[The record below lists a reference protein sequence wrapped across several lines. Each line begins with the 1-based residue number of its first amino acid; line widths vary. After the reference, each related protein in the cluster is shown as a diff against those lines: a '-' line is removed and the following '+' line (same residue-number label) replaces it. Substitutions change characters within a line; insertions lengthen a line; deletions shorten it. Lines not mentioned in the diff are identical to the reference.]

1 MAEMVNPQTQT
12 LNRRLFPRTPQVGS
26 DDLPRTSRLT
36 DLRPPH
42 ADDDLYDVAT
52 SFQDVRLRDPGEVQ
66 SWRDSFPAVA
76 AHADLFLDLHRTD
89 PQAAHRLAEA
99 VTAMPEVG
107 SDFVGFRLLAELG
120 RGALSQVFLARQGD
134 VANRYVVIKVA
145 PDIAGETQTLGQ
157 LQHTNVV
164 PLYSVHRSGPLCAVC
179 MPFYGSTTLA
189 DVLKSLHGREALPNS
204 GAELISTL
212 VDRLSTVPDGVPQP
226 VAPSVAGVSDPGPA
240 SLRPATGA
248 PGSNGLTDSST
259 RLVGPTRGRSNAIL
273 HMLQKLSYVEAVLW
287 LGSRLAD
294 GLAHAHEHGILHRDL
309 KPANVLLT
317 DDGQPMLLDFNLS
330 HDTKLSGSATA
341 AQAGGTLPFMAPEQ
355 LQAYQA
361 QTCSLNY
368 TSDLYALG
376 VILFE
381 LLTGRHPFSTPT
393 GPIKAVLDQMIADRL
408 QPPPAVRCWNKA
420 VSPAVEAIV
429 RKCLEPNPARRYAS
443 ARALQDD
450 IERQL
455 ADLPLKH
462 IPEPSYRERARKWV
476 RRHPRLMSSTT
487 MLAACGIL
495 LAGLAG
501 GFVARGQRLA
511 KLEAHATYDQF
522 VENKHVAQFLLTA
535 KTDDVV
541 QVNRG
546 VAACR
551 AGLDLYHVLDNA
563 SWKDQA
569 AVRLLPDEER
579 DQLGEDV
586 GGLLILLARATSMQ
600 AEENPEPA
608 GQENGFKAALWLNQM
623 AEAAFGE
630 NPPAKALWAQRS
642 KLAEKLGE
650 ADAAKELAEKAAKQ
664 PMQTVTDRYLVASD
678 YVSGGRMRDALPLL
692 KDATQKNPQDYQSWF
707 LLGVCYDGL
716 AQDALAA
723 SCYSTCIAL
732 VPTSH
737 QAHFNRGLAR
747 HKQGDYSGAIDDF
760 DRVIHLQPEIAEA
773 YTDRALARQRKRD
786 YAAAIADLT
795 KALDLGADRAR
806 IHLLRSVVR
815 HESGD
820 VEGAKK
826 DLAEGLRQQPQ
837 DELGWVTRG
846 WARMRSKD
854 LTGALAD
861 FDEALKLNSR
871 SLVALQNKAT
881 SLSQLGRNADA
892 LPVLDRE
899 IEIYPDY
906 VKARAGRVVVLARLG
921 RRDDSQKEAHEVLQ
935 RDRGPVAKYQVA
947 SAFALTSK
955 TNPEDRAAALR
966 LLSESLKGGLLSL
979 NLNNGNTWFKELATD
994 DKDLDLIR
1002 DCPEFRTIVDAA
1014 KVIHS
1019 GMAAK

>member
-1 MAEMVNPQTQT
+1 MAKMVNPQTQT
-12 LNRRLFPRTPQVGS
+12 LPRRTFPRAPQVVA

-36 DLRPPH
+36 DLRPPGG
-42 ADDDLYDVAT
+42 DGDLYDVAT

-107 SDFVGFRLLAELG
+107 SDFVGFRLLSELG

-189 DVLKSLHGREALPNS
+189 DVLKTLHGREALPNS

-212 VDRLSTVPDGVPQP
+212 VDRLSTVPDGVGGEVVRSSGETREPSTTQP
-226 VAPSVAGVSDPGPA
+226 PNHLTTPG
-240 SLRPATGA
+240 
-248 PGSNGLTDSST
+248 DSST

-330 HDTKLSGSATA
+330 HDTKLSASATA

-393 GPIKAVLDQMIADRL
+393 GPIKKVLDQMIADRL
-408 QPPPAVRCWNKA
+408 RPLPVGGVRCWNKA

-429 RKCLEPNPARRYAS
+429 RKCLDPNPARRYAS
-443 ARALQDD
+443 ARALQED

-462 IPEPSYRERARKWV
+462 TPEPSIRERARKWV

-487 MLAACGIL
+487 MLVACAVL
-495 LAGLAG
+495 VSGLAG

-535 KTDDVV
+535 KTTDAV
-541 QVNRG
+541 QMDRG

-551 AGLDLYHVLDNA
+551 TGLDIYHVLDNPN
-563 SWKDQA
+563 WKQQP
-569 AVRLLPDEER
+569 AVRLLSEEER

-600 AEENPEPA
+600 AHENTDPVA
-608 GQENGFKAALWLNQM
+608 QQNGYKDALWLNQM
-623 AEAAFGE
+623 AETAFGE
-630 NPPAKALWAQRS
+630 TSPAKALWAQRA

-650 ADAAKELAEKAAKQ
+650 ANAAKELSEKAAKA
-664 PMQTVTDRYLVASD
+664 PLRTVTDHYLVASD
-678 YVSGGRMRDALPLL
+678 YVADGRLRDALPLL
-692 KDATQKNPQDYQSWF
+692 RKATQKNPQDYQSWF

-716 AQDALAA
+716 GADSLAA
-723 SCYSTCIAL
+723 SCYGTCIAL
-732 VPTSH
+732 APASH
-737 QAHFNRGLAR
+737 QAHYNRGLAR
-747 HKQGDYSGAIDDF
+747 HRQGDYPGAMEDF
-760 DRVIHLQPEIAEA
+760 DRVIHLEPGLAEA
-773 YTDRALARQRKRD
+773 YTNRALARQRNRNFAD
-786 YAAAIADLT
+786 AIADLN
-795 KALDLGADRAR
+795 KAIELGADRAR
-806 IHLLRSVVR
+806 VHLLRSVVR
-815 HESGD
+815 KDSGD

-826 DLAEGLRQQPQ
+826 DLAEGLRHQPD

-846 WARMRSKD
+846 WARLKSQD
-854 LTGALAD
+854 PTGALAD
-861 FDEALKLNSR
+861 FDEALKLNPR
-871 SLVALQNKAT
+871 SLVAMQNKAT
-881 SLSQLGRNADA
+881 ALSQLGRNAEA

-899 IEIYPDY
+899 VELYPDY
-906 VKARAGRVVVLARLG
+906 TKARAGRAVVLARLG
-921 RRDDSQKEAHEVLQ
+921 RREDSQKDAREVLQ
-935 RDRGPVAKYQVA
+935 RDRRPVFQYQVA
-947 SAFALTSK
+947 SAFALTST
-955 TNPEDRAAALR
+955 TNPEDRTAAIR
-966 LLSESLKGGLLSL
+966 LLGEALKGGLLSL
-979 NLNNGNTWFKELATD
+979 PLENGSTWFKELAET
-994 DKDLDLIR
+994 DKDLDPIR
-1002 DCPEFRTIVDAA
+1002 NCQEFSDLVKAA
-1014 KVIHS
+1014 KLIHS

>member
-12 LNRRLFPRTPQVGS
+12 LNRRMFPQVGN

-36 DLRPPH
+36 DLRPPFG
-42 ADDDLYDVAT
+42 DGDLYDVAT
-52 SFQDVRLRDPGEVQ
+52 SFQDVRLRDPGDVQ

-107 SDFVGFRLLAELG
+107 SDFVGFRLLSELG

-134 VANRYVVIKVA
+134 VANRYVVVKVA

-179 MPFYGSTTLA
+179 MPFFGSTTLA
-189 DVLKSLHGREALPNS
+189 DVLKSLHGREVLPNS

-212 VDRLSTVPDGVPQP
+212 VDRLSTVPDG
-226 VAPSVAGVSDPGPA
+226 APEPELPA
-240 SLRPATGA
+240 APIANPTSATATPAARP
-248 PGSNGLTDSST
+248 
-259 RLVGPTRGRSNAIL
+259 GRSNAIL

-287 LGSRLAD
+287 LGARLAD

-393 GPIKAVLDQMIADRL
+393 GPIKQVLDQMIADRL
-408 QPPPAVRCWNKA
+408 QPSPSVRTWNRT

-443 ARALQDD
+443 ARALQEDL
-450 IERQL
+450 ERQV

-462 IPEPSYRERARKWV
+462 TPEPSIRERARKWV
-476 RRHPRLMSSTT
+476 RRPPRLMSSTT
-487 MLAACGIL
+487 MFAACAVLVVGLAA
-495 LAGLAG
+495 

-511 KLEAHATYDQF
+511 KLEAHATYERF
-522 VENKHVAQFLLTA
+522 VENQRSAQFLLTA
-535 KTDDVV
+535 QTNDAA
-541 QVNRG
+541 QMNRG
-546 VAACR
+546 VTACR
-551 AGLDLYHVLDNA
+551 AGLDAYRVLENPN
-563 SWKDQA
+563 WKQQP

-579 DQLGEDV
+579 EQLGEDI
-586 GGLLILLARATSMQ
+586 GGLLILLARATSME
-600 AEENPEPA
+600 A
-608 GQENGFKAALWLNQM
+608 QENADPVGQQTGYKAALWLNQL

-630 NPPAKALWAQRS
+630 TPPAKALWEQRS
-642 KLAEKLGE
+642 KLVEKLGE
-650 ADAAKELAEKAAKQ
+650 TDAAKELSAKAAKQ
-664 PMQTVTDRYLVASD
+664 PMRTVTDQYLVAAD
-678 YVSGGRMRDALPLL
+678 HVAEGRLRDALPLL
-692 KDATQKNPQDYQSWF
+692 KAATQKNPQDYQLWF
-707 LLGVCYDGL
+707 LLGVCHDGL
-716 AQDALAA
+716 AQDAAAA

-732 VPTSH
+732 SPTSH

-747 HKQGDYSGAIDDF
+747 HKQQDYAGAIDDF
-760 DRVIHLQPEIAEA
+760 NRVIHLQPEMAEA
-773 YTDRALARQRKRD
+773 YTNRALARQRKRD
-786 YAAAIADLT
+786 FADAVADLG
-795 KALDLGADRAR
+795 KALEFGADRAR

-815 HESGD
+815 QESGD
-820 VEGAKK
+820 VDGAKK
-826 DLAEGLRQQPQ
+826 DLAEGLRSQPD

-846 WARMRSKD
+846 WARLKSQD
-854 LTGALAD
+854 LKGAIGD
-861 FDEALKLNSR
+861 FDEALKLNPR
-871 SLVALQNKAT
+871 SLVAMQNKAT
-881 SLSQLGRNADA
+881 ALSQLGRNAEA

-899 IEIYPDY
+899 VELYPDY
-906 VKARAGRVVVLARLG
+906 IKARAGRAVVLARLG
-921 RRDDSQKEAHEVLQ
+921 RRDDAHKDAQEVLL
-935 RDRGPVAKYQVA
+935 RDKRPAFQYQIA
-947 SAFALTSK
+947 SAYALTSK
-955 TNPEDRAAALR
+955 TNAEDRQTALR
-966 LLSESLKGGLLSL
+966 LLSLALNGGLLSQPL
-979 NLNNGNTWFKELATD
+979 PGTNWFKELETT
-994 DKDLDLIR
+994 DKDLDPIR
-1002 DCPEFRTIVDAA
+1002 DCQEFRDLVAAA
-1014 KVIHS
+1014 KVIQS
-1019 GMAAK
+1019 GMAAKR

>member
-1 MAEMVNPQTQT
+1 
-12 LNRRLFPRTPQVGS
+12 
-26 DDLPRTSRLT
+26 
-36 DLRPPH
+36 
-42 ADDDLYDVAT
+42 
-52 SFQDVRLRDPGEVQ
+52 
-66 SWRDSFPAVA
+66 VA

-107 SDFVGFRLLAELG
+107 SDFVGFRLLSELG

-179 MPFYGSTTLA
+179 MPFFGSTTLA
-189 DVLKSLHGREALPNS
+189 DVLKSLHGREALPDS

-212 VDRLSTVPDGVPQP
+212 VDRLSTVPDGSPQP
-226 VAPSVAGVSDPGPA
+226 EVPTVAPVAGA
-240 SLRPATGA
+240 STLSATA
-248 PGSNGLTDSST
+248 
-259 RLVGPTRGRSNAIL
+259 PTRPGRSNTIL

-330 HDTKLSGSATA
+330 HDTKLSSSATA

-393 GPIKAVLDQMIADRL
+393 GPIKQVLDQMIADRL
-408 QPPPAVRCWNKA
+408 QAPPAVRCWNKA
-420 VSPAVEAIV
+420 VSPAVDAIV

-443 ARALQDD
+443 ARALQEDL
-450 IERQL
+450 ERQL

-462 IPEPSYRERARKWV
+462 IPEPSIRERVRKWV
-476 RRHPRLMSSTT
+476 RRHPRMMSSTS
-487 MLAACGIL
+487 MFAACAVLVI
-495 LAGLAG
+495 ALAG

-511 KLEAHATYDQF
+511 KLEAHETFERF
-522 VENKHVAQFLLTA
+522 VDNKNAAQFLLTA
-535 KTDDVV
+535 KTTDAV
-541 QVNRG
+541 QMDRG

-551 AGLDLYHVLDNA
+551 AGLDTYHVLDNPD
-563 SWKDQA
+563 WKQQP
-569 AVRLLPDEER
+569 AVRLLSDTER
-579 DQLGEDV
+579 EQLGEDV
-586 GGLLILLARATSMQ
+586 GGLLILLAKATSLQ
-600 AEENPEPA
+600 ARDNVDPV
-608 GQENGFKAALWLNQM
+608 GQQNGFKAALWLNQL
-623 AEAAFGE
+623 AEAAFGAT
-630 NPPAKALWAQRS
+630 PPAKALWAQRS
-642 KLAEKLGE
+642 KLAERLGE
-650 ADAAKELAEKAAKQ
+650 KDAAKELSEKAANQ
-664 PMQTVTDRYLVASD
+664 PLRTVTDQYLVAAD
-678 YVSGGRMRDALPLL
+678 HVAEGRLRDALPLL
-692 KDATQKNPQDYQSWF
+692 REATQKSPQDYQSWF

-732 VPTSH
+732 APGSH
-737 QAHFNRGLAR
+737 QAHFNRGLSR
-747 HKQGDYSGAIDDF
+747 HRQGDFAGAIADF
-760 DRVIHLQPEIAEA
+760 DRVIHLQPEMAEA
-773 YTDRALARQRKRD
+773 YTNRALARQRKRD
-786 YAAAIADLT
+786 FADAIADLN
-795 KALDLGADRAR
+795 KALELGADRAR

-815 HESGD
+815 QASGD
-820 VEGAKK
+820 ADGARK
-826 DLAEGLRQQPQ
+826 DLAEGLRHQPD

-846 WARMRSKD
+846 YARLKLQD
-854 LTGALAD
+854 YKCALVE
-861 FDEALKLNSR
+861 FDEALKLNPR
-871 SLVALQNKAT
+871 SLVALQNKANA
-881 SLSQLGRNADA
+881 LAQLGRNAEA

-899 IEIYPDY
+899 VELYPDY
-906 VKARAGRVVVLARLG
+906 TKARAGRAVVLARLG
-921 RRDDSQKEAHEVLQ
+921 KRDEALKDAQEVLQ
-935 RDRGPVAKYQVA
+935 RDRRPVFQYQVA
-947 SAFALTSK
+947 SAYALTSK
-955 TNPEDRAAALR
+955 TDPKDRQAAFR
-966 LLSESLKGGLLSL
+966 LLTEALKGGLLSL
-979 NLNNGNTWFKELATD
+979 PLDSGSTWFKELAAD
-994 DKDLDLIR
+994 DKDLDSIR
-1002 DCPEFRTIVDAA
+1002 DCQEFRDLVEAA
-1014 KVIHS
+1014 RLIQS

>member
-12 LNRRLFPRTPQVGS
+12 ISRRLFPRTPQIGA

-36 DLRPPH
+36 DIRPPGG
-42 ADDDLYDVAT
+42 DGDLYDVAT

-107 SDFVGFRLLAELG
+107 SDFVGFRLLSELG

-145 PDIAGETQTLGQ
+145 PDIAGETHTLGQ

-179 MPFYGSTTLA
+179 MPFFGSTTLA

-212 VDRLSTVPDGVPQP
+212 VDRLSTVPDEAGGLRLEASGKPEADVP
-226 VAPSVAGVSDPGPA
+226 PA
-240 SLRPATGA
+240 SNLQPPASSLQPPAARP
-248 PGSNGLTDSST
+248 
-259 RLVGPTRGRSNAIL
+259 GRSNTIL

-287 LGSRLAD
+287 LSSRLAD

-393 GPIKAVLDQMIADRL
+393 GPIKQVLDQMIADRL

-443 ARALQDD
+443 ARALQED

-462 IPEPSYRERARKWV
+462 IPEPSFRERTVKWV
-476 RRHPRLMSSTT
+476 RRHPRMMSSTS
-487 MLAACGIL
+487 MFAACAIL
-495 LAGLAG
+495 VAGLAG

-511 KLEAHATYDQF
+511 KLEAHETFERF
-522 VENKHVAQFLLTA
+522 VDNKHVAQFLLTA
-535 KTDDVV
+535 KTTDAV
-541 QVNRG
+541 QMDRG

-551 AGLDLYHVLDNA
+551 AGLDTYHVLDNPN
-563 SWKDQA
+563 WKQQS
-569 AVRLLPDEER
+569 AVRLLSDEER
-579 DQLGEDV
+579 EQLGEDV
-586 GGLLILLARATSMQ
+586 GGLLILLAKATSLQ
-600 AEENPEPA
+600 ARENADPV
-608 GQENGFKAALWLNQM
+608 GRQNGFKAALLLNQM
-623 AEAAFGE
+623 AEAAFGDT
-630 NPPAKALWAQRS
+630 PPAKALWAQRS

-650 ADAAKELAEKAAKQ
+650 KDAAKELSEKAAGE
-664 PMQTVTDRYLVASD
+664 PMRTVTDQYLVAAD
-678 YVSGGRMRDALPLL
+678 HVAEGRLRDALPLL
-692 KDATQKNPQDYQSWF
+692 TKATQKSPQDYQLWF

-716 AQDALAA
+716 GADSAAAA
-723 SCYSTCIAL
+723 SYGTCIAL
-732 VPTSH
+732 VPASH

-747 HKQGDYSGAIDDF
+747 HRQGDYPGAIADF
-760 DRVIHLQPEIAEA
+760 DRVIHLQPEMAEA
-773 YTDRALARQRKRD
+773 YTNRALAKQRKREF
-786 YAAAIADLT
+786 AAAIADLN
-795 KALDLGADRAR
+795 KALELGADRAR

-815 HESGD
+815 QASGD
-820 VEGAKK
+820 ADGAKK
-826 DLAEGLRQQPQ
+826 DLAEGLRHQPD

-846 WARMRSKD
+846 YARLKSQD
-854 LTGALAD
+854 FQGALKD
-861 FDEALKLNSR
+861 FDEALKLNPR
-871 SLVALQNKAT
+871 SLVALQNKANA
-881 SLSQLGRNADA
+881 LSQLGRNAEA

-899 IEIYPDY
+899 VELYPDY
-906 VKARAGRVVVLARLG
+906 TKARAGRAVVLARLG
-921 RRDDSQKEAHEVLQ
+921 KRDDALKDAQEVLQ
-935 RDRGPVAKYQVA
+935 RDRRPAFQYQVA
-947 SAFALTSK
+947 SAYALTSK
-955 TNPEDRAAALR
+955 TDAKDRQAAFR
-966 LLSESLKGGLLSL
+966 LLTEALKGGLLSL
-979 NLNNGNTWFKELATD
+979 PLDSGSTWFKELATD
-994 DKDLDLIR
+994 DKDLDPIR
-1002 DCPEFRTIVDAA
+1002 DCQEFRDLVDAA
-1014 KVIHS
+1014 RVIQN
-1019 GMAAK
+1019 GMVAK